1 MNIEK
6 IKEHYEHACT
16 KHPYFCDAVSYYTKD
31 GITDLLAT
39 ARKELAQNIDNC
51 SVTPKNVLDCEVAE
65 VLDAFH
71 RGDIAQAI
79 EEIHDCIAVLLRWKD
94 VFEGR
99 QALGKP
105 EIEEIIAAHREAA
118 ARVWC
123 KNDPTRKCVCC
134 EGCPSTEG
142 DAE

>member
-1 MNIEK
+1 MMDNKTIEK
-6 IKEHYEHACT
+6 INAHYEHTKA

-39 ARKELAQNIDNC
+39 ARNTLKISVKNQF
-51 SVTPKNVLDCEVAE
+51 VTPKDVLDCEVAE
-65 VLDAFH
+65 VFEAYH
-71 RGDIAQAI
+71 RGDIEQAI

-105 EIEEIIAAHREAA
+105 VETKEEAS

-123 KNDPTRKCVCC
+123 KNDPTRKCVDC

-142 DAE
+142 GAE